1 MQMDLSIKIYVV
13 EDSQYN
19 AGLDNGSWFEL
30 PVSRAVIGD
39 KINLIGQYDG
49 LEILEYEAP
58 FLIDPYTPIEFLNHV
73 AVLFEENKGHPALPY
88 AVELVSKHDVFSNF
102 EDAIEHM
109 SDIVIHSENVA
120 DTLRNQKNVFQMAD
134 GVFVEV
140 K

>member
-1 MQMDLSIKIYVV
+1 MDLSIKIYVV
-13 EDSQYN
+13 EDTQYN
-19 AGLDNGSWFEL
+19 AGQDNGSWFEL
-30 PVSRAVIGD
+30 PVSREVIGD

-88 AVELVSKHDVFSNF
+88 AVELVSKYDVFANF
-102 EDAIEHM
+102 EDAIEHLN
-109 SDIVIHSENVA
+109 DIVIHSENVV
-120 DTLRNQKNVFQMAD
+120 DNLRNKKNVFQMAD

>member
-1 MQMDLSIKIYVV
+1 MDLSIKICVV
-13 EDSQYN
+13 EDTQYN

-30 PVSRAVIGD
+30 PVSRSVIGD

-88 AVELVSKHDVFSNF
+88 AVELVSKYDVFSNF
-102 EDAIEHM
+102 EEAIEHLT
-109 SDIVIHSENVA
+109 DIVIHSENIGYNI
-120 DTLRNQKNVFQMAD
+120 RNKKNIFQMMD